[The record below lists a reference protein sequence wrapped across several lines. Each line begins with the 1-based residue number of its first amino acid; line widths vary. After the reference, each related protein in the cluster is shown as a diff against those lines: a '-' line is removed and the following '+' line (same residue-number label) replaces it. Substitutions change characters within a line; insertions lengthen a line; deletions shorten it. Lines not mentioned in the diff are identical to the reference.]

1 MNRTWR
7 PQTTVVMDVYW
18 LEQCVADVPE
28 QNDWLSTSD
37 LVQLNSMRFE
47 KRRMDWR
54 LGRWTAK
61 LALAVQLHLPSH
73 LHALAE
79 IEIRPALSGAP
90 EAYLAGNPADVTISL
105 SHSAGIAICAI
116 ATSGVAL
123 GCDLEIIEPRSKEF
137 VTDYF
142 TAEEQ
147 EMVSQAPIADRST
160 LLALLWSAKESALKA
175 LREGLRLDTRSVAV
189 TPVHASCRPDWHPL
203 QVRFRDGRVFDGWWQ
218 HQDNVLRIMVAT
230 PSPSQPI
237 ALVSGALLKAPQT
250 PASSGDANALEEA
263 ITSRPFSKR
272 IQNFAER
279 IRIGIHSSADLLTIE
294 SAKNSGLAQSAA
306 MIE

>member
-1 MNRTWR
+1 
-7 PQTTVVMDVYW
+7 MDVYW

-175 LREGLRLDTRSVAV
+175 LREGLRLDTRSVEVKLLSA
-189 TPVHASCRPDWHPL
+189 RPAGNRKLQDGLATSQPSWHPNEWFPL
-203 QVRFRDGRVFDGWWQ
+203 QVRFGADRVFQGWWQ
-218 HQDNVLRIMVAT
+218 QTHNVVRTMAAS

-237 ALVSGALLKAPQT
+237 PLPRTLPVRVP
-250 PASSGDANALEEA
+250 
-263 ITSRPFSKR
+263 
-272 IQNFAER
+272 
-279 IRIGIHSSADLLTIE
+279 
-294 SAKNSGLAQSAA
+294 
-306 MIE
+306 